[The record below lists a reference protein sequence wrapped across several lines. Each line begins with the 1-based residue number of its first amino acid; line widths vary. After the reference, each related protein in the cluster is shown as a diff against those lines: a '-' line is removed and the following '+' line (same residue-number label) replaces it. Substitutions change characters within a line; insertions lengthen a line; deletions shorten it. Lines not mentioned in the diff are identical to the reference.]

1 MNPSRMLA
9 QWLGDYLSE
18 YVDNVDTHALQVR
31 TKISPLS

>member
-18 YVDNVDTHALQVR
+18 YVDNVDTDALQVR
-31 TKISPLS
+31 KKIAHLS